1 MHKNTRMLNET
12 LFKRTNPLRLWCTIL
27 NNLHHIC
34 VDKHNDA
41 PQLHVILPIITGWD
55 PLILKEWLVF
65 TILFIKEHFIYRDF
79 EQPGNPERE
88 FK

>member
-1 MHKNTRMLNET
+1 MWNET

-27 NNLHHIC
+27 NNLYHMC
-34 VDKHNDA
+34 VDKQNDA
-41 PQLHVILPIITGWD
+41 PQLHVIIPLD

-65 TILFIKEHFIYRDF
+65 TLLFIKEHFIYWDF
-79 EQPGNPERE
+79 EQLGNPERE

>member
-1 MHKNTRMLNET
+1 MLNET

-27 NNLHHIC
+27 NNLHHMC
-34 VDKHNDA
+34 VDNRNDT
-41 PQLHVILPIITGWD
+41 PQMHVIIPLD
-55 PLILKEWLVF
+55 PLILKERLVF